1 MNVLVIGGGG
11 REHALIWKLRQ
22 SPDCGTI
29 YCIPGNGGISEIAV
43 CVPDIKVNQPDK
55 IIEFLNSGV
64 NVGLVIVSPD
74 NPLAEGLVDILTDAG
89 FKTFGPFK
97 RAAEIEGSKVFA
109 KQLMKK
115 YGIPTADFEIFSDYE
130 AAAEYIKNHDYP
142 LVIKADGLA
151 YGKGVIICKD
161 YSEAVDA
168 LKQIMIEKEFG
179 DAGNRV
185 LIEKFLTGREVSM
198 LCFTDGNV
206 AVPMVSSQD
215 YKRAFDGNK
224 GLNTG
229 GMGAISP
236 APAYTEKVAEYTVKN
251 IIKPTISAMN
261 SEGRKFKGVLYFGL
275 MVTDDEKVYVIEYNA
290 RFGDP
295 EAQAVLPRLQSDI
308 LKILLAVVDE
318 NLEKQQIKWSDECSV
333 CVMLASGGYPQ
344 SYNSGYE
351 IEIGEINDAYVFHSG
366 TKTVGGKTVT
376 AGGRVIGVS
385 ATGKDMEQ
393 ARQKAYKNV
402 EKIKF
407 KDMFYRKDIGC
418 L

>member
-290 RFGDP
+290 CFGDP
-295 EAQAVLPRLQSDI
+295 EAQAVLPRLKSDI